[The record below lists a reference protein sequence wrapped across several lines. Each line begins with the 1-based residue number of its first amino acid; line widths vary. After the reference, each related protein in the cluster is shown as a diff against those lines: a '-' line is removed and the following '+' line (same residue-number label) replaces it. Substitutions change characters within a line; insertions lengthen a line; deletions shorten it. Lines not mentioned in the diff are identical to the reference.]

1 MQGEGRVFARVT
13 MVFGG
18 AVLAVSGLAWVGGLS
33 PTGAATIPAI
43 LGVLF
48 ILFGW
53 LGRHATADRSARERS
68 PMLVAIMLAGALVF
82 SSTHGITLFLD
93 ALGKGTLPTA
103 SGLYLFGIVLAG
115 IGYIAFSA
123 WWDIAEAQRI
133 ASTRAGAVASRPS
146 PTRSG
151 RQVRAKR
158 TRR

>member
-68 PMLVAIMLAGALVF
+68 PLLVAIMLAGALVF

-133 ASTRAGAVASRPS
+133 ASARAGAVVSRPS

-158 TRR
+158 SRR

>member
-1 MQGEGRVFARVT
+1 
-13 MVFGG
+13 
-18 AVLAVSGLAWVGGLS
+18 LL
-33 PTGAATIPAI
+33 I
-43 LGVLF
+43 
-48 ILFGW
+48 
-53 LGRHATADRSARERS
+53 
-68 PMLVAIMLAGALVF
+68 AIMLAGALVF

-93 ALGKGTLPTA
+93 ALGKGTLPSA

-133 ASTRAGAVASRPS
+133 ASARAGAVVGRPS

-158 TRR
+158 SRR